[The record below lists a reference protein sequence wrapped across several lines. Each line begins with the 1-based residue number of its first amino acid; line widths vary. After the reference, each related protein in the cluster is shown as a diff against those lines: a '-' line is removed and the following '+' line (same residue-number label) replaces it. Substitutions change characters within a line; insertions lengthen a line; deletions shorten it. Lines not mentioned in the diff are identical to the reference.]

1 MTDSVRPK
9 RGRPSTRHARR
20 REQMLKTAAGVF
32 AERGFHG
39 ASMRDI
45 AARLGVRQAAIYYY
59 FPSKTAIL
67 EAICRE
73 GITAF
78 VERLGAIYAA
88 PLPIEEKL
96 NRAIRAHLE
105 PLLEQRF
112 YVHAFLYQRR
122 ELPKSV
128 RRPLD
133 AQAHAYEA
141 LWRAII
147 EEGQRNGAVAKDL
160 DPQLTMLAILGMCN
174 TVARWSRPASEF
186 GLDRVAGEFTRL
198 VAHGLFGGADERPAR
213 MRMPVRA

>member
-1 MTDSVRPK
+1 MTDTVRPK

-20 REQMLKTAAGVF
+20 RDEMLRTAAGVF
-32 AERGFHG
+32 VERGYHG

-67 EAICRE
+67 EALCRE

-88 PLPIEEKL
+88 PMPSEEKIG
-96 NRAIRAHLE
+96 RAIRAHLE

-141 LWRAII
+141 LWRALI
-147 EEGQRNGAVAKDL
+147 EEGQRSGEIAKDL
-160 DPQLTMLAILGMCN
+160 DPQLTTLAILGMCN
-174 TVARWSRPASEF
+174 TVARWSRPAAEF
-186 GLDRVAGEFTRL
+186 GLDRVAGEFARL
-198 VAHGLFGGADERPAR
+198 VAHGLFGPPGERPAR
-213 MRMPVRA
+213 QRHPARP